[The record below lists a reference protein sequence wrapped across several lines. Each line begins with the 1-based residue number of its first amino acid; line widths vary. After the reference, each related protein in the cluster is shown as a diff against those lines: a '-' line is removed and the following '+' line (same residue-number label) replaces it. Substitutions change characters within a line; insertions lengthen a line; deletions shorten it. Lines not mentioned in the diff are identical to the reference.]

1 MRTPREFL
9 VDIYDN
15 LANWLGRVADD
26 GGVTTIS
33 RRRIGSFF
41 GPENLFGHR
50 RVVDKLIPNERT
62 IDVHRRRRR
71 STYAEV
77 THSKILYIVPGLIAL
92 FGFFLLFRWVLFVPL
107 DDIGFPLLVVLG
119 ILGYA
124 GFRFLHIIRDRFV
137 VTDSRVF
144 RVWGVWTLHEAE
156 MEIVRVLDITVERP
170 WYLRPFSAGH
180 IILENAAQE
189 QGLRELRVVPDPQ
202 IIATAIHRRRREMMG
217 LGGDDGTGGG
227 GGGTGGGTGGGGGDG
242 RGGYR
247 SRRPDHPASPRPT
260 TARPH

>member
-9 VDIYDN
+9 ADIYDG

-33 RRRIGSFF
+33 RRRIGGFF
-41 GPENLFGHR
+41 SPENLFGHR

-62 IDVHRRRRR
+62 IDVHRRR
-71 STYAEV
+71 SAHAEV

-92 FGFFLLFRWVLFVPL
+92 FGLFLLFRWVLFVPL

-124 GFRFLHIIRDRFV
+124 SFRFLKIIRDRFV

-144 RVWGVWTLHEAE
+144 RVWGVWTLHSAE

-189 QGLRELRVVPDPQ
+189 QGLRELRVVPDPE

-217 LGGDDGTGGG
+217 LAGDGGDLADF
-227 GGGTGGGTGGGGGDG
+227 GDRAPAPR
-242 RGGYR
+242 RG
-247 SRRPDHPASPRPT
+247 RRPDHPRSPGPT

>member
-1 MRTPREFL
+1 MRSPR
-9 VDIYDN
+9 DILAGVQQN
-15 LANWLGRVADD
+15 LADWLGRVADD
-26 GGVTTIS
+26 GGVATIS
-33 RRRIGSFF
+33 RRRMGNFLS
-41 GPENLFGHR
+41 PENLFGHR

-62 IDVHRRRRR
+62 IDVHRTRRR
-71 STYAEV
+71 SRHPEV

-92 FGFFLLFRWVLFVPL
+92 FGFFLLLRWVLFVPL

-124 GFRFLHIIRDRFV
+124 GFRFLKIIRDRFV

-144 RVWGVWTLHEAE
+144 RVWGVWSLHEAE

-189 QGLRELRVVPDPQ
+189 QGLRELRVVPDPEM
-202 IIATAIHRRRREMMG
+202 IATAIHRRRREMMG
-217 LGGDDGTGGG
+217 LGGEDGTGGG
-227 GGGTGGGTGGGGGDG
+227 GGGTGGGGRGGTGG

-247 SRRPDHPASPRPT
+247 SRRPDHPRSPGPV